1 MSTGDPCWTGHE
13 LESTARGVN
22 AADRGLLKRYD
33 SKWWNRM
40 SPGRQG
46 RVSVSASTCPA
57 RPSLAPPT
65 PVTPDVGSGRA
76 PEPRQDAADR
86 PKRPTVPTE
95 QAVSQ
100 IEAIE
105 RAYPPVVR
113 NPTGHP
119 RYQYRTGGKPD
130 ASTRFDGHFDC
141 PASGTSTRSIAV
153 GFHLDARC
161 MDRPI
166 LGYVL
171 LLGFPSARASSR
183 SKCRAG
189 RPRPKDP
196 AGGFS
201 GGYRF
206 SSEARYGKNHRSD
219 SPATVRART
228 ARGRTDRGRRTC
240 RRPGA

>member
-1 MSTGDPCWTGHE
+1 M
-13 LESTARGVN
+13 TAASVGVCLN
-22 AADRGLLKRYD
+22 
-33 SKWWNRM
+33 
-40 SPGRQG
+40 
-46 RVSVSASTCPA
+46 CPA

-65 PVTPDVGSGRA
+65 PVTPDVGSDRA

-141 PASGTSTRSIAV
+141 PASGTSTRSIA
-153 GFHLDARC
+153 ARIHVATRRR
-161 MDRPI
+161 DRPI

-171 LLGFPSARASSR
+171 LLGFPSVRDCFRAE
-183 SKCRAG
+183 CRAC
-189 RPRPKDP
+189 RPHPTDP
-196 AGGFS
+196 AAGSS
-201 GGYRF
+201 GGYP
-206 SSEARYGKNHRSD
+206 
-219 SPATVRART
+219 SPARHRAARIIGPIHPRLFAPAPRGDAQVAGGGPAVAPKRDRTGRARH
-228 ARGRTDRGRRTC
+228 RHRDW
-240 RRPGA
+240 